1 MDNNNNNDDDDDDE
15 TIQITVED
23 ISNITMI
30 IDAVTI
36 RGAFQASE
44 LESVGSYYN
53 RMKKFVKQNTPSLE
67 ETEENESN
75 DDNNVA
81 E

>member
-1 MDNNNNNDDDDDDE
+1 MDNNDE
-15 TIQITVED
+15 AIQITVQD
-23 ISNITMI
+23 ISTIIMI
-30 IDAVTI
+30 IDVVTK

-44 LESVGSYYN
+44 LESVGAYYN
-53 RMKKFVKQNTPSLE
+53 RMQKFVKQNTPSLE

>member
-1 MDNNNNNDDDDDDE
+1 
-15 TIQITVED
+15 
-23 ISNITMI
+23 MI